1 MNRGCFMFD
10 TKLDICSNG
19 YDIEQTNLYLK
30 NLQNKIDLLEKR
42 NEYLFKSFASL
53 ITLESKIDLILK
65 HLNIDFCDNT
75 VDSEKVNPNENE
87 SECFTIKEEATEET
101 KASSIDLSFLRNEI
115 NALKSYLKD

>member
-1 MNRGCFMFD
+1 MFD

-75 VDSEKVNPNENE
+75 VDSGKVNPDENE

-101 KASSIDLSFLRNEI
+101 KASSVDLSFLRNEI